1 MIDNNDKENNS
12 NQIKHDLKLS
22 VLTGPATFVI
32 PVISYFFL
40 YPIILS
46 RSSLEVL
53 GIWSLYVTTAS
64 FFTVADLGFSQHF
77 IREAGKDRDKNILS
91 ALKIE
96 LVSANRFYLLL
107 GFMGIVCISI
117 FKNSLF
123 SSVENIYPSNG
134 LFTSAFILIISTT
147 LLLISSLDAA
157 ILSSRADNY
166 YVRLVKSISPIF
178 TYSFAIIGALI
189 KLPIEGFAVGSV
201 ISNLFLIWVYRK
213 RIHNKHNEWFALKT
227 NLSINQT
234 FKSLKNLIQKGWKL
248 YSVSVGLIIRQPILR
263 YVIAFGL
270 GLPATGIFDIAMRIT
285 STSRD
290 IVSAGFG
297 SLYPSLAYF
306 FRINDRIKIL
316 EIIRKSLMIL
326 MPIGFITAA
335 VLIYNA
341 NFIFLFWLREVP
353 AGSVYA
359 TGILAVW
366 QLMTIMNI
374 PFWFLLQATHH
385 EKIAAVAIWAH
396 TIFIL
401 LLIPLNILK
410 INFSLD
416 QLLIYWTI
424 TALFTQILIY
434 VFVEKKLSLFWE
446 VFKDSIF
453 IKILIFSVTYFCI
466 QITAQTFSHG
476 DFINSEILSLG
487 LIVLFLMALFPLF
500 LPMIKK
506 HLAIKKALT

>member
-1 MIDNNDKENNS
+1 MIDTNDKENNS

-77 IREAGKDRDKNILS
+77 IRESGKDRDKNILS

-107 GFMGIVCISI
+107 GLMGVICISI
-117 FKNSLF
+117 FRNSLF
-123 SSVENIYPSNG
+123 GSVENIYPLNSLYN
-134 LFTSAFILIISTT
+134 SALILIISTI

-189 KLPIEGFAVGSV
+189 KLPIEGFAIGSL
-201 ISNLFLIWVYRK
+201 ISNLFLVWVYRK
-213 RIHNKHNEWFALKT
+213 RINNKHGEWYELKIK
-227 NLSINQT
+227 LSVKQT
-234 FKSLKNLIQKGWKL
+234 FKSLKTLTQRGWKL

-270 GLPATGIFDIAMRIT
+270 GIPAAGIFDIAMRIT

-290 IVSAGFG
+290 VVSSGFG
-297 SLYPSLAYF
+297 SLYPSIAYF
-306 FRINDRIKIL
+306 FRINEKTRIL

-326 MPIGFITAA
+326 MPIGFITTA

-341 NFIFLFWLREVP
+341 DFIFRFWLHEVP
-353 AGSVYA
+353 PGSVFA

-374 PFWFLLQATHH
+374 PFWFLLQATHN
-385 EKIAAVAIWAH
+385 EEIAAVAIWSH
-396 TIFIL
+396 TIFII
-401 LLIPLNILK
+401 LLIPLYILK
-410 INFSLD
+410 INFSID

-434 VFVEKKLSLFWE
+434 VFVEKELSLFWE
-446 VFKDSIF
+446 VFKDSTL

-466 QITAQTFSHG
+466 QIVTQTFFHG
-476 DFINSEILSLG
+476 GFINSELLSLG
-487 LIVLFLMALFPLF
+487 LIVLFLITLFPLF
-500 LPMIKK
+500 LPLIKK
-506 HLAIKKALT
+506 HLAMKISKY

>member
-1 MIDNNDKENNS
+1 MIDTNDKENNS
-12 NQIKHDLKLS
+12 NQIKQDLKLS

-107 GFMGIVCISI
+107 GFLSIIFISI
-117 FKNSLF
+117 FRNGLF
-123 SSVENIYPSNG
+123 GSVENIYPLNG
-134 LFTSAFILIISTT
+134 LFTSALILIISTT

-178 TYSFAIIGALI
+178 TYSVAIIGALI
-189 KLPIEGFAVGSV
+189 KLPIEGFAVGSLV
-201 ISNLFLIWVYRK
+201 SNLFLIWIYRK
-213 RIHNKHNEWFALKT
+213 RINNKHLEWSTIKIR
-227 NLSINQT
+227 LSINQT
-234 FKSLKNLIQKGWKL
+234 FNSLKTLILNGWKL

-290 IVSAGFG
+290 VVSAGFG

-306 FRINDRIKIL
+306 FRIN
-316 EIIRKSLMIL
+316 
-326 MPIGFITAA
+326 
-335 VLIYNA
+335 
-341 NFIFLFWLREVP
+341 
-353 AGSVYA
+353 
-359 TGILAVW
+359 
-366 QLMTIMNI
+366 
-374 PFWFLLQATHH
+374 
-385 EKIAAVAIWAH
+385 
-396 TIFIL
+396 
-401 LLIPLNILK
+401 
-410 INFSLD
+410 
-416 QLLIYWTI
+416 
-424 TALFTQILIY
+424 
-434 VFVEKKLSLFWE
+434 
-446 VFKDSIF
+446 
-453 IKILIFSVTYFCI
+453 
-466 QITAQTFSHG
+466 
-476 DFINSEILSLG
+476 
-487 LIVLFLMALFPLF
+487 
-500 LPMIKK
+500 
-506 HLAIKKALT
+506 